1 MKKLLLLLLL
11 ISLVSSGQESQ
22 YPFKWPMYNDTNV
35 NLKIG
40 APTYEANEGPLI
52 MIDAAHKN
60 FFIQSHLIKP
70 LVDLLL
76 NDGYRVSFLDKEFTK
91 ENLNQ
96 AKVLVV
102 MTALPFD
109 FATESSAA
117 NKSTF
122 SKNELN
128 ELQMWVNNGGS
139 LLVFSEHTP
148 FDQAINPLLR
158 KFEIES
164 SIGYTIDTINYDKT
178 ELNQG
183 MIIFEDNNLNN
194 NHPIVNG
201 KYKVKRLVSFGG
213 SALTGS
219 KYENIL
225 KLGKSSLNVEYSPDI
240 GFEGKGNS
248 QGIAGMYGSGKVA
261 AFGDSNGFTAM
272 IFLDDKKAS
281 LKDKEDITE
290 KLSSLILDK
299 EEYNPDTNKTEIF
312 LGFKNITD
320 DESFL
325 NKYSDIKSND
335 SYVFENSFSDKVLPN
350 IYKLKKGDIYGPYED
365 DDYMKVTKILDIKQM
380 SDSVKVRHILVSYVG
395 ATKAGDLVNRTSSQA
410 KKTADSIYNEI
421 KINRNNFTKLL
432 SLSSDKASNKEGGEY
447 NFAYTDAF
455 APEFKDFSFENKV
468 GKISVI
474 ESAFGFHVIEILSQ
488 TKKRKAL
495 KVANLGLR
503 IVSPEKSKTY
513 SGMNTKGYDWKN
525 FVLNTFIWLSN

>member
-1 MKKLLLLLLL
+1 
-11 ISLVSSGQESQ
+11 
-22 YPFKWPMYNDTNV
+22 
-35 NLKIG
+35 
-40 APTYEANEGPLI
+40 
-52 MIDAAHKN
+52 
-60 FFIQSHLIKP
+60 
-70 LVDLLL
+70 
-76 NDGYRVSFLDKEFTK
+76 
-91 ENLNQ
+91 
-96 AKVLVV
+96 
-102 MTALPFD
+102 
-109 FATESSAA
+109 
-117 NKSTF
+117 
-122 SKNELN
+122 
-128 ELQMWVNNGGS
+128 MWVNNGGS

-225 KLGKSSLNVEYSPDI
+225 KLGKSSLNVEYSSDI

-312 LGFKNITD
+312 LGFKNTTD

-325 NKYSDIKSND
+325 NKYSDIKSN
-335 SYVFENSFSDKVLPN
+335 
-350 IYKLKKGDIYGPYED
+350 GMGA
-365 DDYMKVTKILDIKQM
+365 KIIA
-380 SDSVKVRHILVSYVG
+380 SIF
-395 ATKAGDLVNRTSSQA
+395 QA
-410 KKTADSIYNEI
+410 KGFRVT
-421 KINRNNFTKLL
+421 LQ
-432 SLSSDKASNKEGGEY
+432 
-447 NFAYTDAF
+447 TDF
-455 APEFKDFSFENKV
+455 
-468 GKISVI
+468 
-474 ESAFGFHVIEILSQ
+474 
-488 TKKRKAL
+488 R
-495 KVANLGLR
+495 R
-503 IVSPEKSKTY
+503 
-513 SGMNTKGYDWKN
+513 
-525 FVLNTFIWLSN
+525 